1 MDFSENQPVQ
11 NRRLRTWPFRR
22 HRTVN
27 GSTNGKI
34 DRKINY
40 DSEHD
45 LTRRESLG
53 SIFMTDSSKTI
64 QISEQDIFQD
74 STVLSTNRG

>member
-1 MDFSENQPVQ
+1 MDFSENQSVQ
-11 NRRLRTWPFRR
+11 NRRLRTWPFRQ

-27 GSTNGKI
+27 RSTDSKI

-45 LTRRESLG
+45 LTRRESSG

-74 STVLSTNRG
+74 STILSTNRG